1 MPFDDDETLAI
12 NYDGS
17 GTMDIL
23 LLALIQGE
31 PAPQRGGGAL
41 MVLPYIVIFF
51 VFWTLVIVP
60 QRRQAKAHLEMVQAL
75 QKGDQVVT
83 AGGIVGVITGLRDD
97 AVDVKTGTATVV
109 VERSKISR
117 RTDAGGPRQA

>member
-1 MPFDDDETLAI
+1 
-12 NYDGS
+12 
-17 GTMDIL
+17 MDIL
-23 LLALIQGE
+23 LLALIQAGG
-31 PAPQRGGGAL
+31 PAPQRGGGIISI
-41 MVLPYIVIFF
+41 LPLIFLF
-51 VFWTLVIVP
+51 ILFWVMIIVP